1 MKKNNKESSH
11 LLIGDVCVYHEKKD
25 GMIDNAYPI
34 FDGEI
39 ATIVGFA
46 TIKGG
51 NYAIYSKSSSYGYQI
66 GVALEKAFKR
76 IEEEGR

>member
-46 TIKGG
+46 TIKG
-51 NYAIYSKSSSYGYQI
+51 AITLSIQRVVPMDIK
-66 GVALEKAFKR
+66 
-76 IEEEGR
+76 